1 MTSTARRPQTSAPGD
16 GSRTITVRDS
26 QPVPEDGSAGQPAD
40 SNILRLRG
48 GPRSRP
54 RVMWDADVIDNEGCG
69 KKKSKSTLL
78 SHPTTPKA
86 DHFPVC
92 CIYHKPKAF
101 DESSDESSDD
111 SDASCGSNDS
121 RTKPRHSHN
130 HSHGHDGESI
140 SRPSG
145 NSNTTTFHPDPGP
158 NAYEKSTPGSK
169 GKQKGMIL
177 SPSLVTYVT
186 SDVVFLF

>member
-26 QPVPEDGSAGQPAD
+26 QPVPENNPDSQPD
-40 SNILRLRG
+40 SNGILRLRG

-69 KKKSKSTLL
+69 KKKSKI
-78 SHPTTPKA
+78 
-86 DHFPVC
+86 C

-101 DESSDESSDD
+101 DESSDESSDE

-121 RTKPRHSHN
+121 RKPRRNHNHSHN
-130 HSHGHDGESI
+130 HGGESSA
-140 SRPSG
+140 SRPNDSA
-145 NSNTTTFHPDPGP
+145 SNTATFHADPGP
-158 NAYEKSTPGSK
+158 NAYEKSTSGSK
-169 GKQKGMIL
+169 GKHKGT
-177 SPSLVTYVT
+177 PRDSLKPN
-186 SDVVFLF
+186 SL